1 MINKTLRR
9 TGALLALA
17 LCSLHVQAQ
26 TAGTTSVLPNIPT
39 SPQAEA
45 IAQHGNIH
53 VNPSTGTPDISIPL
67 FDIEHHGY
75 TLPVKLSYVAS
86 PMKPGYNY
94 DVYGH
99 GWSLSVAS
107 CISRSIGDYPDEKSG
122 FELQTG
128 HFNDRYELYENA
140 AANYNTER
148 DKFHCTLPDGSSFD
162 FVIQKE
168 NGSLR
173 YIVSDVRSVIISCSY
188 TSSNIS
194 SFTVTDEKGVK
205 YTFTGAD
212 TPYAGTGSVTAPY
225 SGSYVSWQL
234 TSITLPHS
242 SQTIQFTY
250 GKTIQCNTSH
260 YFQEPAIYLRHKY
273 VEAMDHTYTAITVSA
288 GQHCFHKMKLL
299 TGISYGGAQISLT
312 YTNSSAT
319 AEQNRVS
326 SIVLKDNGS
335 VKRTIDLGYSTQNIS
350 YPGGQ
355 DQIGKLTSVTLYGS
369 NSTDKQV
376 YKCTYQNMTTVFSGT
391 DHWGNLNLGNVQSGI
406 AFFNVFADLDF
417 NNGDFIPVAPIT
429 ELTKTSSDLTPYAK
443 LRLST
448 QTSDNRQTE
457 SPTVHG
463 VLKRITYPTGGYT
476 ELQYELHR
484 FLTSTDAQGN
494 YIHNKASRRMVQG
507 GGFRIA
513 RIADYDTDGTAS
525 NIRRFAYGKDLY
537 YDRYTGYGEA
547 VADPNALSYLN
558 CSGYQIPFPL
568 HYMAL
573 GLNPNGQQASFSDPL
588 ADLRLGNYGH
598 SWEMTFSA
606 ANFRR
611 LLDGRPAVLY
621 PQVTEYYGDITESV
635 TPSATNTSGKTMYYY
650 KIYDTVN
657 NQDTFFE
664 EPVFRGNSLVYDS
677 RRYRYHQLTEKRDY
691 VYESGTTYRM
701 LSKETYNWNHVF
713 SSVSDYP
720 YSNPCSPDWYLPTM
734 LVHEAF
740 INRTAYLGGS
750 LLTGKTTIR
759 YDDPNYGVT
768 TTEGHSYNGRHQRI
782 QSLNSSGSHGQTTRT
797 DYTYPVT
804 GTGNAVIE
812 AMVQKNIIS
821 PVLEEKTTSNLD
833 NAGGSTYANAAG
845 KKTEYGSYTV
855 NSVTMYLPKKIYGL
869 NTKSGTYELETEILS
884 YSSSGNPREAV
895 GADGM
900 HTVYL
905 WGYGDRCLIAEIR
918 NATSSQVSSAVSSVF
933 GMTVDALASA
943 TSVDSTK
950 LASLRNNTNLSAAL
964 VTVYTHDP
972 LVGVT
977 SITDPSGKST
987 GYSYDALGRLK
998 STTCSEGT
1006 VETYDYN
1013 LTNN

>member
-45 IAQHGNIH
+45 IAQHGNVH

-107 CISRSIGDYPDEKSG
+107 CISRSIIDVPDEASG
-122 FELQTG
+122 FQLQT
-128 HFNDRYELYENA
+128 NIMSQQYKYYENEV
-140 AANYNTER
+140 ANYNLSH
-148 DKFHCTLPDGSSFD
+148 DKFRCTLPDGSSFD
-162 FVIQKE
+162 FVIKKE
-168 NGSLR
+168 SSGLR
-173 YIVSDVRSVIISCSY
+173 YIVSDARSVIISCSY

-194 SFTVTDEKGVK
+194 SFTVTDEQGIK
-205 YTFTGAD
+205 YAFTGAD
-212 TPYAGTGSVTAPY
+212 TPYMGAGAAATPY
-225 SGSYVSWQL
+225 RNSYVSWQL

-242 SQTIQFTY
+242 SQVIRFTY
-250 GKTIQCNTSH
+250 DQIIECNSSH
-260 YFQEPAIYLRHKY
+260 YFSEPGIYLRHKY
-273 VEAMDHTYTAITVSA
+273 VSPTDDTYMATTIQA
-288 GQHCFHKMKLL
+288 GQPCFHKMKLL
-299 TGISYGGAQISLT
+299 TGISYGGAQISLS
-312 YTNSSAT
+312 YTNSAAT
-319 AEQNRVS
+319 AEQNQVDT
-326 SIVLKDNGS
+326 ITLKDNGI
-335 VKRTIDLGYSTQNIS
+335 VKRTAALQYSIHNIS

-355 DQIGKLTSVTLYGS
+355 DRIAKLTSVTFSGPTDSKKMVYG
-369 NSTDKQV
+369 
-376 YKCTYQNMTTVFSGT
+376 CTYLGMTTTFSGT
-391 DHWGNLNLGNVQSGI
+391 DHWGNLNRSGVQNGV

-417 NNGDFIPVAPIT
+417 DRADFIPVAPIT
-429 ELTKTSSDLTPYAK
+429 ELTKASTDLTPYAK
-443 LRLST
+443 LRLSAR
-448 QTSDNRQTE
+448 TSDNRQME

-494 YIHNKASRRMVQG
+494 YIHNKASRRVMEG

-547 VADPNALSYLN
+547 VADPTALSYLN
-558 CSGYQIPFPL
+558 CTDYRVPYPL
-568 HYMAL
+568 QYMAL
-573 GLNPNGQQASFSDPL
+573 GLNPNGQQASFTDPL
-588 ADLRLGNYGH
+588 ADPVFRGNGY

-606 ANFRR
+606 SNFRR
-611 LLDGRPAVLY
+611 LLDGRPAVVY

-664 EPVFRGNSLVYDS
+664 EPVFRGNSLLYDS
-677 RRYRYHQLTEKRDY
+677 RKYRYNMLTEKREY
-691 VYESGTTYRM
+691 VYESGNTYRM
-701 LSKETYNWNHVF
+701 LSKETYSWNSVF
-713 SSVSDYP
+713 SAVYDNLYANPYPMDWYPENMSVSAAII
-720 YSNPCSPDWYLPTM
+720 SCT
-734 LVHEAF
+734 
-740 INRTAYLGGS
+740 TYLGGNQ
-750 LLTGKTTIR
+750 LTGKSIIR

-768 TTEGHSYNGRHQRI
+768 TSEGYSYNTRHQRI
-782 QSLNSSGSHGQTTRT
+782 QYQRTSGSHGQTTRT
-797 DYTYPVT
+797 DYTYPLT

-855 NSVTMYLPKKIYGL
+855 NSVTMYLPKKIYVL

-972 LVGVT
+972 LIGVT
-977 SITDPSGKST
+977 SISDPSGKST